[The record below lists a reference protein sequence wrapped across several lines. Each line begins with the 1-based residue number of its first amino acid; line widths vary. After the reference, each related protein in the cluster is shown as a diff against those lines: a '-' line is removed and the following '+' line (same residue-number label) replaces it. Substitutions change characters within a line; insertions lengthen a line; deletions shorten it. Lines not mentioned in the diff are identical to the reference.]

1 MLDLTKRTTDSDG
14 ELRYVRLPG
23 DRGGSCAAPSAVQRK
38 IATQRSQADYLVA
51 LLGLLHRFSHQTRL
65 ALDLF
70 LIAPDRV
77 ATIPIDESVEGDMSV
92 SALIAVLTE
101 RLAAV
106 PEPIGTRS
114 NVALTFASEP
124 ASDAE
129 CGYDINIVIAPSD
142 GGTDLTVWYNAAGFA
157 VATVERLLD
166 SYLVILDALHRD
178 PASTIDHLPLLTQ
191 AAIEALTDDLDI
203 SHAAYPPSPSHF
215 LFQSWAARYPDAPAC
230 FHRTVSLTYGELDR
244 RSSRLA
250 QYLLANAVGPEIPVA
265 VCIKPSVETLVAI
278 LAIWKARGLYLPL
291 DPTHPRGNIQR
302 MLDEAQPH
310 LVLTDG
316 ALVHLT
322 EGFRQFCFDQ
332 DIGVL
337 DAYPDTAPT
346 IALCPDD
353 AAYLF
358 YTSGTTGKPKG
369 VIASHANLTQYVQ
382 SAIRKYKF
390 CQDDVFVSV
399 ARATFSISLFELIS
413 PLCCGASLRI
423 LDRDEILAPERLCS
437 ALETV
442 TVMHAGPSLLGS
454 VFRHLRTLPDGMQTL
469 PHMRHAS
476 TGGDIVAPSVMAEMQ
491 RAFPNAELFVI
502 YGCTEVSCM
511 GTSYPIVRGVEVLRS
526 FVGRPFPNVTLRVF
540 DAKRQLVP
548 FGVVGEICFAG
559 PGIARGYLKMPDLT
573 AEKFIELDGERFYQ
587 TGDLGRLHPDGNLE
601 ILGRRDFQVQ
611 LRGIRIEL
619 ASIEQQVVQLGL
631 ASQCLVIAKPMAEG
645 ADARLVAFVIR
656 PTVTTITAFRQALAR
671 ELPDYMLPHHVVV
684 LEAPPLTANGKVDRQ
699 RLREIPWD
707 IELTTAE
714 SVAPQDTLEQ
724 GLADCFAAVL
734 GHSSIGIDDNFFE
747 RGGDS
752 LMGIL
757 LLDSIKQALG
767 LPISPEALF
776 EHGTVRSLAAYLR
789 RDISSVSGP
798 VLLNGPPSAPALFM
812 LSGIHSYRALAQHL
826 AGHCTAYGVVTP
838 REVDIFADDS
848 SPNTV
853 ECLAEDYVR
862 IIRAQQPT
870 GPYRL
875 LGYSFSGLVAYEVA
889 RLLRNAGDTVE
900 FLALIDTDLPEESR
914 PLRHK
919 LAQLSRLPTAS
930 PRAVLAYL
938 WHRHVEGYAPKF
950 LIYRNHDK
958 LAPLEARRESVNRAA
973 AEAYYKHLL
982 PTCAS
987 LVLITA
993 GQRLREEPL
1002 RSRSCGWRRYVR
1014 ALSVHSV
1021 DCDHF
1026 QMMRDEPYISQVARI
1041 LASELANHAKMSA
1054 MDGTRS

>member
-1 MLDLTKRTTDSDG
+1 MLDRADS
-14 ELRYVRLPG
+14 ELRYIRLPD
-23 DRGGSCAAPSAVQRK
+23 DRDGPVGAPRAVRRM
-38 IATQRSQADYLVA
+38 IVTQVTHVDYLAA
-51 LLGLLHRFSHQTRL
+51 LLGLLHRYSHQTRL

-70 LIAPDRV
+70 LIAPDGV
-77 ATIPIDESVEGDMSV
+77 SAMPLDVSVEGGTSV

-101 RLAAV
+101 RLAAP
-106 PEPIGTRS
+106 PEAVGTRA
-114 NVALTFASEP
+114 NIALTFARES
-124 ASDAE
+124 SCDADR
-129 CGYDINIVIAPSD
+129 GYDINIVIAPSG
-142 GGTDLTVWYNAAGFA
+142 GGTDLTVWYDASAFAADMI
-157 VATVERLLD
+157 ERLLD
-166 SYLVILDALHRD
+166 SYLVILGALNRD
-178 PASTIDHLPLLTQ
+178 PGSTIDHLPLLTP
-191 AAIEALTDDLDI
+191 AVIAALTDDPDI
-203 SHAAYPPSPSHF
+203 SHAADPSSPSYI
-215 LFQSWAARYPDAPAC
+215 LFQSWAARHPDAPAV
-230 FHRTVSLTYGELDR
+230 FHRTASLTYGELDR

-250 QYLLANAVGPEIPVA
+250 HYLLANAIAPEIPVA
-265 VCIKPSVETLVAI
+265 VCLKPSVESLVAI

-291 DPTHPRGNIQR
+291 DPTHPRANIQR
-302 MLDEAQPH
+302 MLEEAQPR
-310 LVLTDG
+310 LVLIDS
-316 ALVHLT
+316 ALAHLT

-332 DIGVL
+332 DIGQL
-337 DAYPDTAPT
+337 EAYPDTAPAT
-346 IALCPDD
+346 ESSPDD

-382 SAIRKYKF
+382 SAIREYGF
-390 CQDDVFVSV
+390 CRDDVFVSV

-413 PLCCGASLRI
+413 PLCCGASVRL
-423 LDRDEILAPERLCS
+423 LDRDEILAPERLCL
-437 ALETV
+437 ALDAV
-442 TVMHAGPSLLGS
+442 TVLHAGPSLLGS
-454 VFRHLRTLPDGMQTL
+454 VFRHLQTLPDAMRTLPN
-469 PHMRHAS
+469 MRHAS
-476 TGGDIVAPSVMAEMQ
+476 TGGDIVPPSVMAEMQ

-511 GTSYPIVRGVEVLRS
+511 GTSYPIVRDVEVSRS
-526 FVGRPFPNVTLRVF
+526 FVGKPFPNVTLRVF
-540 DAKRQLVP
+540 DTQRQLVP

-559 PGIARGYLKMPDLT
+559 PGIARGYLKMPELT
-573 AEKFIELDGERFYQ
+573 EEKFVELDGQRFYQ

-631 ASQCLVIAKPMAEG
+631 ASQCLVIAKTMVEG
-645 ADARLVAFVIR
+645 ADARLVAFVVK
-656 PTVTTITAFRQALAR
+656 PTVETITAFRQTLAR

-699 RLREIPWD
+699 RLREIPWT

-714 SVAPQDTLEQ
+714 SASANDALEQ
-724 GLADCFAAVL
+724 SLADCFAEVL
-734 GHSSIGIDDNFFE
+734 GQRAIGIDDNFFE

-752 LMGIL
+752 LLGIL
-757 LLDSIKQALG
+757 LLDTIKQALG
-767 LPISPEALF
+767 VTLSPEILF
-776 EHGTVRSLAAYLR
+776 EHGTVRSIADHLR
-789 RDISSVSGP
+789 RDAGSVSGP
-798 VLLNGPPSAPALFM
+798 VLLNGTKSAQALFM

-826 AGHCTAYGVVTP
+826 TGKCAAYGVVAP
-838 REVDIFADDS
+838 REIEAFGDDVS
-848 SPNTV
+848 LNTV
-853 ECLAEDYVR
+853 GCLAREYVG

-889 RLLRNAGDTVE
+889 RLLRDAGEIVE

-914 PLRHK
+914 PWRHRF
-919 LAQLSRLPTAS
+919 AQLLRLPTAS

-938 WHRHVEGYAPKF
+938 WHRHIEGYAPKF
-950 LIYRNHDK
+950 LMYRNHQK
-958 LAPLEARRESVNRAA
+958 LAPLEARREAVNRAA
-973 AEAYYKHLL
+973 AVSYFEQLQ

-993 GQRLREEPL
+993 GRRLREEPL

-1026 QMMRDEPYISQVARI
+1026 QMMRDEPYISEVARI
-1041 LASELANHAKMSA
+1041 LSGELARIAPSPLA
-1054 MDGTRS
+1054 RCGSLPFLP